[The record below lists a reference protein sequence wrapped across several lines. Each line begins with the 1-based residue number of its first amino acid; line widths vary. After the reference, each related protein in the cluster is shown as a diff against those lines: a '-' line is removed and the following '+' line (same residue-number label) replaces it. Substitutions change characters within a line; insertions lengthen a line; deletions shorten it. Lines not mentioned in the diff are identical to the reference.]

1 MGHRFL
7 GAVLFLLLALC
18 LFEMAAR
25 LASDQR
31 SGWGW
36 FLAAGLVLAAVA
48 VNLWTGE
55 NDKAGCPTCR
65 KSTRGT
71 DLE

>member
-7 GAVLFLLLALC
+7 GAMLFLLPALW

-31 SGWGW
+31 GGWGW
-36 FLAAGLVLAAVA
+36 FLAAGLILAGIA

-55 NDKAGCPTCR
+55 NEARRPACR